1 VDVVPYRIDPQTGQK
16 IYINAQT
23 GQPVNMTATPQQS
36 TQQAMQSTPQAQ
48 PTQQPVAFDMGSFM
62 QTLTQKPNTQVQN
75 PSAGGFAGNVAS
87 GVGNMATGLWE
98 TGKTLATDMPI
109 FGNQSINSLQGKG
122 NAGTETATKLLPQ
135 FIAGIVN
142 GFYKLGASTDYNGS
156 GASGNPV
163 DALKGFGNLAYNE
176 PVETAAT
183 IATVAPVSKLGKAG
197 QAEKTSIAGKA
208 PKTVKVAPFGRGY
221 NPEIVKVAEK
231 YGVELPASAQT
242 SSKVVRGM
250 EATAQKGFFGE
261 KTAKGVE
268 TAYKQ
273 LDVAKENVIKGVET
287 STDLKGL
294 GNTIKEGFTKFEDE
308 FKKTKTQLYNEAK
321 NPALSKSPV
330 DTASTSSA
338 LKEILDTKSK
348 SLAPD
353 ATAGYYREI
362 MNNLSAKGKNG
373 KVKPVTYQQ
382 LKETRSA
389 VGKKLSD
396 FNDPIATGDKA
407 TLEKLYAS
415 LSEDMDSAL
424 QLADPATFEKV
435 QKANTYYKETLN
447 KINSDIGKKIANK
460 DPEKL
465 MDELIRPNSETA
477 VKQVKEVIG
486 PEATTKLQ
494 QQFMA
499 RLVNDSI
506 DKNGFISNT
515 LLEKNIAKYTEPTI
529 KELLD
534 SQQYEKIQFLRS
546 QTGELSGVEDAIKS
560 GVKPAE
566 GSQTAF
572 LGKFGTMG
580 AAMFVRP
587 DVAIGILLSDFGLN
601 KLFQSGFGKELMTK
615 GVDVKVPSVSV
626 VAPSST
632 AVGVGGAIESG
643 ATQKPEEDTDPFAGK
658 TRKEIFDLAIKQ
670 GASSKQL
677 EDLSKSYD
685 ISQQKPADEYVETK
699 SQEDGMYS
707 PGQLAKA
714 MYKARVANDTASYN
728 ALKDMYELSVAEE
741 KRTADKKPEKK
752 LTDKQRSYSG
762 AGALGSEILSILET
776 SPDSISTGPIA
787 GRLSKVGEI
796 TGKESEKQTQ
806 LKSKIASARTAARNA
821 LLGANMSDKELES
834 YLDATFD
841 ITLPAPILLAR
852 VKTFVSDMKTLAQTD
867 TTGVATDEGM

>member
-1 VDVVPYRIDPQTGQK
+1 LANEARKYKSAEEFVRSRDIAYHVTPAEKSSLIDEQGLVAPKGTQFRYGKEETIPNEVYVWKDKKDAELFKKLSEQDGGSYVIKEVDT
-16 IYINAQT
+16 
-23 GQPVNMTATPQQS
+23 
-36 TQQAMQSTPQAQ
+36 
-48 PTQQPVAFDMGSFM
+48 
-62 QTLTQKPNTQVQN
+62 
-75 PSAGGFAGNVAS
+75 
-87 GVGNMATGLWE
+87 TGLKIRKDPE
-98 TGKTLATDMPI
+98 TFEEFIPNSGIGSGYIVDGGVTKDRIIKTKSQLTDIYNQARGGAT
-109 FGNQSINSLQGKG
+109 G
-122 NAGTETATKLLPQ
+122 NAG
-135 FIAGIVN
+135 G
-142 GFYKLGASTDYNGS
+142 GA
-156 GASGNPV
+156 
-163 DALKGFGNLAYNE
+163 
-176 PVETAAT
+176 
-183 IATVAPVSKLGKAG
+183 
-197 QAEKTSIAGKA
+197 
-208 PKTVKVAPFGRGY
+208 
-221 NPEIVKVAEK
+221 
-231 YGVELPASAQT
+231 
-242 SSKVVRGM
+242 
-250 EATAQKGFFGE
+250 
-261 KTAKGVE
+261 
-268 TAYKQ
+268 
-273 LDVAKENVIKGVET
+273 
-287 STDLKGL
+287 
-294 GNTIKEGFTKFEDE
+294 
-308 FKKTKTQLYNEAK
+308 
-321 NPALSKSPV
+321 
-330 DTASTSSA
+330 
-338 LKEILDTKSK
+338 
-348 SLAPD
+348 
-353 ATAGYYREI
+353 
-362 MNNLSAKGKNG
+362 
-373 KVKPVTYQQ
+373 VTYQQ

-415 LSEDMDSAL
+415 LSDDMDNAL
-424 QLADPATFEKV
+424 QLTDPATFERV
-435 QKANTYYKETLN
+435 QKANAYYRDTLN

-601 KLFQSGFGKELMTK
+601 KLFQSGFGKELMTR

-626 VAPSST
+626 AAPSST

-643 ATQKPEEDTDPFAGK
+643 ATQKPEEDTGPFAGK

-714 MYKARVANDTASYN
+714 MYKARAANDTASYN
-728 ALKDMYELSVAEE
+728 ALKDMYDLSVAEE
-741 KRTADKKPEKK
+741 KRTNKVAEPKK
-752 LTDKQRSYSG
+752 LTDKQRSYAG
-762 AGALGSEILSILET
+762 AGMLGSEILSILEN
-776 SPDSISTGPIA
+776 SPDSISTGPIS
-787 GRLSKVGEI
+787 GRLSKVAEI
-796 TGKESEKQTQ
+796 TGTEDEKQTQ

-841 ITLPAPILLAR
+841 ITLPAPILLTR
-852 VKTFVSDMKTLAQTD
+852 VKTFISDMKTLAQTD
-867 TTGVATDEGM
+867 TTGVATDTDVAQ